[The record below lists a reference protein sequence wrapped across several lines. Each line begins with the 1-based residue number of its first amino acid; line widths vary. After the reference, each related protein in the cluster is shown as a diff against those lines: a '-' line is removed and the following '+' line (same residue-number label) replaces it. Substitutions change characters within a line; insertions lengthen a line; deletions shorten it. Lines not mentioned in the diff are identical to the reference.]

1 MTREQAIKIARK
13 IPVDGT
19 LKEAVDAVLAIDRAA
34 REECADLNLSSE
46 RPDDFSIWE
55 AEDVWCFTI
64 TSYRNKIRET
74 MEEK

>member
-1 MTREQAIKIARK
+1 MTREQAIEIARK

-34 REECADLNLSSE
+34 REECLTAAIKYGYPLSKFVVDE
-46 RPDDFSIWE
+46 E
-55 AEDVWCFTI
+55 
-64 TSYRNKIRET
+64 IRDT